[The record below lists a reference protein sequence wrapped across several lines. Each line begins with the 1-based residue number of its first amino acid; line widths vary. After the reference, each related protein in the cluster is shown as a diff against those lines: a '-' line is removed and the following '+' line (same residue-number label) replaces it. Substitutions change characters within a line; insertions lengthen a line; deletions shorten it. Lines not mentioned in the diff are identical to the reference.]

1 MIQLRDRTRR
11 GLVEAI
17 GIPGSIGALTLVL
30 LVLGQVLGAAP

>member
-17 GIPGSIGALTLVL
+17 GIPGIIGGLMLVL
-30 LVLGQVLGAAP
+30 LILGRMIGAAA